1 VLRRGAAIG
10 RAQTMEVCHAQD
22 QRFRKPPQLSAS
34 RVSGGSPIPRKPRS
48 SVDAAS
54 SMATSNS
61 SKSSAATTCARAAPD
76 ADFKVC
82 CMNSGAYDGANR
94 NYYFQ
99 GVAGRLVPTSLF
111 KQQRAKRLKSPRPA
125 LRGERS
131 SGEAQ
136 RSRAGEG
143 LSPRARF
150 VETAPHPALSPRR
163 AGRGRRERGSAFSR
177 HDASEFCETIAPS
190 EDQRARG
197 MPGAQCTRSLV
208 CAW

>member
-1 VLRRGAAIG
+1 MLRRGAAIG

-34 RVSGGSPIPRKPRS
+34 RVSGGSLIPRKPRS

-61 SKSSAATTCARAAPD
+61 SKSSAATTCVRAVPD

-82 CMNSGAYDGANR
+82 CRNSGAYDGANR
-94 NYYFQ
+94 NDYFQ
-99 GVAGRLVPTSLF
+99 GVAERLVPTSLF

-143 LSPRARF
+143 LSRRVRF
-150 VETAPHPALSPRR
+150 VERAPSPRKGGAR
-163 AGRGRRERGSAFSR
+163 ETRERDSAISPHILR
-177 HDASEFCETIAPS
+177 EVWPD
-190 EDQRARG
+190 
-197 MPGAQCTRSLV
+197 RSALE
-208 CAW
+208 

>member
-1 VLRRGAAIG
+1 MLRRGAAIG

-34 RVSGGSPIPRKPRS
+34 RVSGGSLIPRKPRS
-48 SVDAAS
+48 SVDDAS
-54 SMATSNS
+54 SMATSSS
-61 SKSSAATTCARAAPD
+61 SKSSAATTCVRAVPD

-94 NYYFQ
+94 NDYFQ
-99 GVAGRLVPTSLF
+99 GVAERLVPTSLF

-143 LSPRARF
+143 LSRRVRF
-150 VETAPHPALSPRR
+150 VERAPHPALSPQ
-163 AGRGRRERGSAFSR
+163 GRGEG
-177 HDASEFCETIAPS
+177 DE
-190 EDQRARG
+190 RARLRYLAAYLARG
-197 MPGAQCTRSLV
+197 LA
-208 CAW
+208 